1 MYVCVEKGSTQHF
14 HDMGT
19 DANML
24 SAHARSHARARV
36 HAPIHACTHP
46 RTLALSALF
55 ARFLLRKDAAGP
67 FELVSNMPVR
77 SFKEQDKTLAEV
89 ELQGQ
94 ILLIVQPI

>member
-1 MYVCVEKGSTQHF
+1 
-14 HDMGT
+14 
-19 DANML
+19 
-24 SAHARSHARARV
+24 
-36 HAPIHACTHP
+36 
-46 RTLALSALF
+46 LF